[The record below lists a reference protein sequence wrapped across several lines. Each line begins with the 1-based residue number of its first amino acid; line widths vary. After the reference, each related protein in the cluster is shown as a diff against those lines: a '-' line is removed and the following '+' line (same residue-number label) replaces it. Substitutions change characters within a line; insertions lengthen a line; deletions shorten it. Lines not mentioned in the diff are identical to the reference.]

1 MAKVKQRRNDFV
13 VREIVKLPLSEG
25 PFAVYLLEKSG
36 VGTSEALQT
45 LLREWNL
52 PFSAAAYAGRKDR
65 HAVTI
70 QTVTILDGPQTD
82 FAHEDFS
89 IRYEGQSP
97 TPISAKNL
105 LANEFQLKLRDLPE
119 DQAANML
126 SMLQVPQVSVP
137 NYFDTQ
143 RFGSVTIDDEFVAA
157 PWCMG
162 NYEQAIYFALAAPTS
177 HDSPREKEQKQILRD
192 HWKEWQTCKDLLER
206 SNRRSV
212 ITYLVDHPTGWKKA
226 AALIQRDMRSLYVSA
241 LQSRLWNE
249 TCSSWL
255 QEQFPD
261 STWHATNEVTGE
273 IAWPTSLLDPR
284 QSSEPSVRESCNA
297 DSGECLFTVPLPSSR
312 PTKWNP
318 KVKSIL
324 TEVCERYGLSIHKL
338 RFSHPRDVFFSRANR
353 RLFLEPTSV
362 HASLEDDDLAEAENR
377 KVLEL
382 EMRLQPGQYATTLLR
397 SLEMVASEA

>member
-1 MAKVKQRRNDFV
+1 VAKVKQRRNDFV
-13 VREIVKLPLSEG
+13 VRELVKLPRANG
-25 PFAVYLLEKSG
+25 PYAIYLLEKSG
-36 VGTSEALQT
+36 IGTSEALQV

-52 PFSAAAYAGRKDR
+52 PFSNAAYAGRKDR

-70 QTVTILDGPQTD
+70 QTVTILNGPQTD

-97 TPISAKNL
+97 MPVSAKHL
-105 LANEFQLKLRDLPE
+105 LANEFQIRLRDLPASSAE
-119 DQAANML
+119 NML
-126 SMLQVPQVSVP
+126 NMLQVPQVSVP
-137 NYFDTQ
+137 NYFDSQ
-143 RFGSVTIDDEFVAA
+143 RFGSVTTEDEFVAA

-162 NYEQAIYFALAAPTS
+162 NYEQALYFALAAPTR
-177 HDSPREKEQKQILRD
+177 HDSPHEKEQKQLLRD
-192 HWKEWQTCKDLLER
+192 HWKDWQTCKDLLER

-249 TCSSWL
+249 TCALWL

-261 STWHATNEVTGE
+261 ATWQETSEVTGE
-273 IAWPTSLLDPR
+273 IVWPRSLLKPSE
-284 QSSEPSVRESCNA
+284 SSDDSVRESCNPE
-297 DSGECLFTVPLPSSR
+297 SGECLVTVPLPSSR

-318 KVKSIL
+318 RVKRIL
-324 TEVCERYGLSIHKL
+324 AEVCERYGLSIHKL

-353 RLFLEPTSV
+353 RLFLEPQSV
-362 HASLEDDDLAEAENR
+362 RASIGNDELSDSQDR
-377 KVLEL
+377 KVLDL
-382 EMRLQPGQYATTLLR
+382 EMRLLPGQYATTLLR
-397 SLEMVASEA
+397 SLEQMRV